1 MTIDAITKHEIRS
14 DVAMNGKLD
23 ITGNFSIG
31 QTLTRIG
38 DELTDTV
45 SFNVDLDPRF
55 KTRRWGIT

>member
-1 MTIDAITKHEIRS
+1 MSGT
-14 DVAMNGKLD
+14 LD

-45 SFNVDLDPRF
+45 SFNMDLH
-55 KTRRWGIT
+55 KI